1 MDAVTPPK
9 LSLMDAMFL
18 AGETRESMMHV
29 GALFQFTPPADAP
42 ADYLRTLAEQLRD
55 SAEVQPPWNIRLKN
69 PEMLADPRQNWV
81 TDDQFDMDYHFRRSA
96 LPGPGGARELGIL
109 VSRLHSGQIDFHRP
123 PWEFHIIE
131 GLRDG
136 DFALYGKIHHAL
148 VDGYT
153 GMRMIAASLSDDADD
168 RTPPRLFSSRPPA
181 RTPSPGGG
189 AVPTFGALLQL
200 ARNQIGVTRNV
211 GRALLNVV
219 GAVREG
225 DRRLLAPMQAP
236 RTIFNGRIS
245 RNRRFATQQFDLAEL
260 KALGKKMGG
269 TLNDV
274 VLALCSSAL
283 RRHLQALGELPDIPL
298 IAMLPVNIRP
308 KDDPGGGNAVG
319 AILASLATDVADP
332 VERLRAII
340 DSTGRAKEQ
349 LEGMSKSAI
358 LQYSAL
364 LMTPLGL
371 QMLTG
376 TSGRTRPAFNVVI
389 SNVPGPTKPLYF
401 AGARMNALFPLS
413 IPFHGYALNITIT
426 GYAGTLNFGF
436 TGCRDAL
443 PHLQRLAV
451 YSGEAYDELGKRL

>member
-1 MDAVTPPK
+1 MSGVRLEAMIHIVTAAVTSAQNIVKCCNKAGLNVIDIVLEP
-9 LSLMDAMFL
+9 L
-18 AGETRESMMHV
+18 ASA
-29 GALFQFTPPADAP
+29 GA
-42 ADYLRTLAEQLRD
+42 
-55 SAEVQPPWNIRLKN
+55 V
-69 PEMLADPRQNWV
+69 LAD
-81 TDDQFDMDYHFRRSA
+81 DE
-96 LPGPGGARELGIL
+96 RELGVL

-131 GLRDG
+131 ELSDG
-136 DFALYGKIHHAL
+136 RFALYGKIHHSL

-153 GMRMIAASLSDDADD
+153 GMRMIASSLSDNADD
-168 RTPPRLFSSRPPA
+168 RSVPPLFSMAPPTRTPP
-181 RTPSPGGG
+181 PGGSS
-189 AVPTFGALLQL
+189 VPSFGALLKL
-200 ARNQIGVTRNV
+200 ARDQVGASKNV
-211 GRALLNVV
+211 GRALLNVI

-225 DRRLLAPMQAP
+225 ERRLLAPMQAP
-236 RTIFNGRIS
+236 KTIFNGRIS
-245 RNRRFATQQFDLAEL
+245 RNRRFATQQFNLDEL
-260 KALGKKMGG
+260 KALGKKAGG

-274 VLALCSSAL
+274 VLALCAGAL
-283 RRHLQALGELPDIPL
+283 RKHLSDLGELPDTPL
-298 IAMLPVNIRP
+298 IAMLPVNVRP

-332 VERLRAII
+332 VDRLETIVA
-340 DSTGRAKEQ
+340 STRGAKGQ

-358 LQYSAL
+358 IQYSAL

-389 SNVPGPTKPLYF
+389 SNVPGPKKPLYC
-401 AGARMNALFPLS
+401 AGARMDALFPLS

-451 YSGEAYDELGKRL
+451 FSADAYGELVDRL